1 MTLNAEERMA
11 DLLEMLCQRIEFT
24 TTDDSLREVM
34 RQIIPKGRERDKK
47 NPLIGWATRQ
57 FKDNLSEFGRENNAM
72 LWVVAMLKDYLPEIE
87 IYVDEIARGI
97 AIRMKK
103 VNGEKIDEDKF
114 IKFLMDGLSKTLVH
128 ELIHDLGIDNE
139 IEVDDYSH
147 MLLDAM
153 KMVWQYI
160 PCPNSNNLVDWKT
173 CLSCDD
179 SEKHETC
186 PLQRIRQDAVPR
198 EYEPKKYH
206 VSELLKVRYS
216 FFERRF
222 KTVAGWEEYWP
233 LFWGRAI
240 GWYVASLY
248 DKETREFELNVNAKD
263 LAKFY
268 GLPAEPTD
276 DFVITGH
283 IDILTEADGLVLEL
297 KTQYNLKYI
306 TKDPNPHH
314 VAQLQAYYTLGL
326 IQFPDVFGKLKALR
340 IVYFGRNWKGSG
352 MPPYKEHTV
361 PKEIADLLTPAR
373 WLRASEDTEHPPP
386 IYCPDWMCK
395 NCPHTEMCREEKKK

>member
-1 MTLNAEERMA
+1 MIQNAEDVVA
-11 DLLEMLCQRIEFT
+11 NLLEKMCERIEFT
-24 TTDDSLREVM
+24 TTDESLREIM
-34 RQIIPKGRERDKK
+34 RQIFPKEREKDDKR
-47 NPLIGWATRQ
+47 PLSGWATRY
-57 FKDNLSEFGRENNAM
+57 FKENLNEFSRENGAI
-72 LWVVAMLKDYLPEIE
+72 LWVIAMLKDYLPEIE
-87 IYVDEIARGI
+87 IYVDEIAKGL
-97 AIRMKK
+97 ASHMKAADK
-103 VNGEKIDEDKF
+103 EIDEDKF
-114 IKFLMDGLSKTLVH
+114 ITFLMDGLSKTLVH
-128 ELIHDLGIDNE
+128 ELIHELGPIRSE
-139 IEVDDYSH
+139 IETEYYAH
-147 MLLDAM
+147 TLLDAM

-160 PCPNSNNLVDWKT
+160 PCPNINSLVDWKT
-173 CLSCDD
+173 CLSCED

-198 EYEPKKYH
+198 EYELKKYH

-222 KTVAGWEEYWP
+222 KTIASWDDYWP

-248 DKETREFELNVNAKD
+248 DKESREFELNVSASD
-263 LAKFY
+263 LARFY
-268 GLPAEPTD
+268 GVPAESTD
-276 DFVITGH
+276 DFAITGH
-283 IDILTEADGLVLEL
+283 IDILTEADGMVLEL
-297 KTQYNLKYI
+297 KTQYNLKYV
-306 TKDPNPHH
+306 TKAPNPHH

-340 IVYFGRNWKGSG
+340 IVYFGRNWEGSG

-361 PKEIADLLTPAR
+361 PNETVDLLTPGR